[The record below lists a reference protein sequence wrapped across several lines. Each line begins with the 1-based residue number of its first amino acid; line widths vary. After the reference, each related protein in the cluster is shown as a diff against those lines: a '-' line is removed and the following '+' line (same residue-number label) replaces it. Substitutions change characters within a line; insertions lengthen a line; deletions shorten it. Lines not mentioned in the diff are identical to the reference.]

1 MTKKIFSSI
10 MLTAACVLLASMITT
25 VGFLRD
31 YFGGIEESG
40 LREELGIVAVG
51 VEDDGMDYLAARR
64 TGRRFTWIAAD
75 GSAIYDTKA
84 DADSMEN
91 HSEREEVKAAFETE
105 RGECQILEH
114 ADAENYVRRAPP

>member
-40 LREELGIVAVG
+40 LREEL
-51 VEDDGMDYLAARR
+51 
-64 TGRRFTWIAAD
+64 
-75 GSAIYDTKA
+75 
-84 DADSMEN
+84 
-91 HSEREEVKAAFETE
+91 
-105 RGECQILEH
+105 
-114 ADAENYVRRAPP
+114 VRS

>member
-40 LREELGIVAVG
+40 LREELGIAAVG
-51 VEDDGMDYLAARR
+51 VEDDGMDYLAALPD
-64 TGRRFTWIAAD
+64 GRRRGGRCVLRVLRTVSAPRQAPPASAA
-75 GSAIYDTKA
+75 S
-84 DADSMEN
+84 
-91 HSEREEVKAAFETE
+91 
-105 RGECQILEH
+105 
-114 ADAENYVRRAPP
+114 RRAGAHPQLPC